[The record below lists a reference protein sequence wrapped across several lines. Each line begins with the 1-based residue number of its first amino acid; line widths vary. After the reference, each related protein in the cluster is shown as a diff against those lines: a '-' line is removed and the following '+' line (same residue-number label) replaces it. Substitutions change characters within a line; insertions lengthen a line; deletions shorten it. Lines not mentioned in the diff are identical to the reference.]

1 MTIAFNTALRQFS
14 GVMVLSFFLT
24 GCATWAGHGV
34 TSYPHEKLRIAVL
47 PVLSEVQIKKIK
59 DIETVP
65 EPEKEIPDEEVRIRQ
80 QMEKVTEDITRSIET
95 RLNASPYFEVVP
107 HEQVAQS
114 LAAQPERLF
123 NAPLTAERIKS
134 LGMELNAHALLII
147 RLSGYGHL
155 KNKWVV
161 YLIGTG
167 VAEGVVEGAV
177 AGGAT
182 ANVWVG
188 LAVALE
194 EIGQEVL
201 TWGGGAYLFNMYYAP
216 ITIEGELISTVDG
229 KQVWSHTTFDSIDRK
244 ALKKLPEEE
253 KKKKEVQ
260 LEVTAEKAERDFV
273 ENLEKAAKKNLWK
286 ESPMP
291 IESREK

>member
-1 MTIAFNTALRQFS
+1 MAISFNTTLRWFS

-34 TSYPHEKLRIAVL
+34 TTHPHEKLRIAVL
-47 PVLSEVQIKKIK
+47 PVISEVEITKIK

-65 EPEKEIPDEEVRIRQ
+65 EQEKEISDEKVRIKQ
-80 QMEKVTEDITRSIET
+80 QMEKVTEDMTRSIET

-107 HEQVAQS
+107 HEQVAEA
-114 LAAQPERLF
+114 LAAKAAQPV
-123 NAPLTAERIKS
+123 NVPLTTEQIQS

-167 VAEGVVEGAV
+167 VVEGVVEGAV
-177 AGGAT
+177 VGGAT

-188 LAVALE
+188 MAVALQ

-216 ITIEGELISTVDG
+216 ITIEGELISTIDG

-244 ALKKLPEEE
+244 ALKKHPEEE
-253 KKKKEVQ
+253 QKKKEVQ
-260 LEVTAEKAERDFV
+260 LEVTAEKAEKDLV
-273 ENLEKAAKKNLWK
+273 ENLEEAAKKNLWK
-286 ESPMP
+286 ESF
-291 IESREK
+291 ESREK

>member
-1 MTIAFNTALRQFS
+1 MAISFNTTHLRIS

-34 TSYPHEKLRIAVL
+34 TTLYHEKLRIAVL
-47 PVLSEVQIKKIK
+47 PVISEVEITKIK

-65 EPEKEIPDEEVRIRQ
+65 EQGKEIVDEKVRIKQ
-80 QMEKVTEDITRSIET
+80 QMEKVTADMTRSIET

-107 HEQVAQS
+107 HEQVAE
-114 LAAQPERLF
+114 AMADKVAQPV
-123 NAPLTAERIKS
+123 NAQFTTEQIKS
-134 LGMELNAHALLII
+134 LGVELNAHALLII

-177 AGGAT
+177 VGGAT

-188 LAVALE
+188 TAVALE
-194 EIGQEVL
+194 EIGQEIL
-201 TWGGGAYLFNMYYAP
+201 TWGGGAYLFKCTM
-216 ITIEGELISTVDG
+216 
-229 KQVWSHTTFDSIDRK
+229 
-244 ALKKLPEEE
+244 LP
-253 KKKKEVQ
+253 
-260 LEVTAEKAERDFV
+260 
-273 ENLEKAAKKNLWK
+273 
-286 ESPMP
+286 
-291 IESREK
+291 

>member
-1 MTIAFNTALRQFS
+1 
-14 GVMVLSFFLT
+14 MVLSFFLT

-34 TSYPHEKLRIAVL
+34 ATYPHEKLRIAVL
-47 PVLSEVQIKKIK
+47 PVISEVEITKIK

-65 EPEKEIPDEEVRIRQ
+65 EPEKEISDEKVRIKQ
-80 QMEKVTEDITRSIET
+80 QMEKVTEDMTRSIEA

-107 HEQVAQS
+107 HEQVAET
-114 LAAQPERLF
+114 LAAKVAQPV
-123 NAPLTAERIKS
+123 NAPLTIEQIKS

-155 KNKWVV
+155 KRKWLV

-167 VAEGVVEGAV
+167 VVEGLVEGAV
-177 AGGAT
+177 VGGAT
-182 ANVWVG
+182 KNVWVG

-194 EIGQEVL
+194 EIGQEIL
-201 TWGGGAYLFNMYYAP
+201 TWGGGSYLFNTYYAP

-253 KKKKEVQ
+253 QKKKEVQ
-260 LEVTAEKAERDFV
+260 LGVTAKKSEKDLV

-286 ESPMP
+286 ES
-291 IESREK
+291 IENREQ